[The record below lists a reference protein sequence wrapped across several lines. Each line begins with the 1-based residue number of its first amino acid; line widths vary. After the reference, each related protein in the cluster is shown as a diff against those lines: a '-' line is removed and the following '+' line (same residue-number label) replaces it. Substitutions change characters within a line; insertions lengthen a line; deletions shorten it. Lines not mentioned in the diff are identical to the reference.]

1 MIYQYTYQP
10 TTKPMS
16 EQPELQMLLTE
27 TKDIITLLKEFKQT
41 IKQRIVELEEDKQ
54 QWHDNALERAHKQ
67 LDDMQ
72 ILKREAEARRLKE
85 WEEQCD
91 REQKEDERIR
101 ELRSVI
107 RKQLDEG
114 KNHYSVIINPHL
126 PFTSRHGVSREDVIK
141 VFAFLDD
148 YEHKTRDEIINDEFT
163 G

>member
-10 TTKPMS
+10 TTKPMN
-16 EQPELQMLLTE
+16 ELTE
-27 TKDIITLLKEFKQT
+27 LLKEVKEGISLMKELKQT
-41 IKQRIVELEEDKQ
+41 IKERIAEIEEDKHQQ

-91 REQKEDERIR
+91 REQKEDERIKALR
-101 ELRSVI
+101 ERMRNHLKSGIGLTLCVSPHIPQTTRHFITQDELIRVI
-107 RKQLDEG
+107 AYL
-114 KNHYSVIINPHL
+114 
-126 PFTSRHGVSREDVIK
+126 F
-141 VFAFLDD
+141 D
-148 YEHKTRDEIINDEFT
+148 YGMKTEAEIINDEFT

>member
-16 EQPELQMLLTE
+16 ELTE
-27 TKDIITLLKEFKQT
+27 LLKEVKEGISLMKELKQT
-41 IKQRIVELEEDKQ
+41 IKERIAEIEEDKHQQ

-91 REQKEDERIR
+91 REQREDERI
-101 ELRSVI
+101 EAM
-107 RKQLDEG
+107 RKGVLDGIER
-114 KNHYSVIINPHL
+114 NVVTTVRMHRDLPHM
-126 PFTSRHGVSREDVIK
+126 SRHNVSR
-141 VFAFLDD
+141 DD
-148 YEHKTRDEIINDEFT
+148 IARVMAYLHDYGTKTHEQIINDEFT